1 MWVVSVT
8 ALVKMVV
15 SGRQLQQDVGVG
27 SVVLAVPSVMKFRR
41 ESMWW
46 RRGSAGDGL
55 VTPWYQAMGVVG
67 LCCRS
72 KQMRIAGSV

>member
-41 ESMWW
+41 ESMVAVW
-46 RRGSAGDGL
+46 
-55 VTPWYQAMGVVG
+55 Q
-67 LCCRS
+67 CR
-72 KQMRIAGSV
+72 